1 MVKLSNC
8 YLRRALHLGFDVV
21 LYDQKGREIGL
32 YGLSE
37 SIHNE
42 IFNSKKLWRSYLEL
56 RRLSDFYLTNETFS
70 GERLSNLITDLN
82 NYKVYISINKL
93 NEFEEFIKQL
103 SSSEIG
109 RVHIAGD

>member
-1 MVKLSNC
+1 MEKLSNS

-21 LYDQKGREIGL
+21 LYDQEGREIGL
-32 YGLSE
+32 YELRSL
-37 SIHNE
+37 HNK